1 MKYLERINS
10 TNEYIKDHLDE
21 LDDFECVFTLNQF
34 QGKGRTGHTWE
45 SEPYKNIAFSLLIK
59 DDKVIKKFN
68 LVSIL
73 ASLVV
78 ADYLELLGVENVKI
92 KWPNDVYVNDK
103 KICGI
108 LLEGNLP
115 KYMILGIGI
124 NVNQE
129 FFGELP
135 ATSIK
140 NELDLEIDPKLVA
153 VDIVD
158 SIKYRV
164 GELKDD
170 LGELVEEYC
179 QKDYLLNKTIS
190 FTKDGLILEG
200 IAKGIDFDGS
210 LKVLHENKLINIS
223 TNEVNLVRKKQQ
235 KFEIL
240 ESKIDIYQFCFLIS
254 LCPYFLIMY
263 NITAGVL

>member
-1 MKYLERINS
+1 MKYLERIDS
-10 TNEYIKDHLDE
+10 TNNYAKEFIEE

-34 QGKGRTGHTWE
+34 RGRGRTGHEWV
-45 SEPYKNIAFSLLIK
+45 SEPFKNIAFSLVIK
-59 DDKVIKKFN
+59 DDEIIKKFN
-68 LVSIL
+68 LISIL

-78 ADYLELLGVENVKI
+78 ADNLELLGAKNVKI
-92 KWPNDVYVNDK
+92 KWPNDVYVNNK

-115 KYMILGIGI
+115 KYIILGIGI

-129 FFGELP
+129 FFGELE

-140 NELDLEIDPKLVA
+140 NELDFEIDPKLVV

-158 SIKYRV
+158 ALKYRI

-190 FTKDGLILEG
+190 FTKDGKSLEG

-210 LKVLHENKLINIS
+210 LKVLYENNLINIS
-223 TNEVNLVRKKQQ
+223 TNEVNLVRK
-235 KFEIL
+235 
-240 ESKIDIYQFCFLIS
+240 
-254 LCPYFLIMY
+254 
-263 NITAGVL
+263 V

>member
-1 MKYLERINS
+1 MKYLERIDS
-10 TNEYIKDHLDE
+10 TNNYAKEFIEE

-34 QGKGRTGHTWE
+34 KGRGRTGHEWI
-45 SEPYKNIAFSLLIK
+45 SEPFKNIAFSLVIK
-59 DDKVIKKFN
+59 DDEIIKKFN
-68 LVSIL
+68 LISIL

-78 ADYLELLGVENVKI
+78 ADYLELLGATNVKI

-115 KYMILGIGI
+115 KYIILGIGI

-129 FFGELP
+129 FFGELE

-140 NELDLEIDPKLVA
+140 NELNFEIDPKLVV

-158 SIKYRV
+158 ALKYRI

-190 FTKDGLILEG
+190 FTKDGNILEG

-210 LKVLHENKLINIS
+210 LKVLYENNLINIS
-223 TNEVNLVRKKQQ
+223 TNEVNLVRK
-235 KFEIL
+235 
-240 ESKIDIYQFCFLIS
+240 
-254 LCPYFLIMY
+254 
-263 NITAGVL
+263 V

>member
-1 MKYLERINS
+1 MKYLERIDS
-10 TNEYIKDHLDE
+10 TNNYAKEFIEE

-34 QGKGRTGHTWE
+34 RGRGRTGHEWV
-45 SEPYKNIAFSLLIK
+45 SEPFKNIAFSLVIK
-59 DDKVIKKFN
+59 DDEIIKKFN
-68 LVSIL
+68 LISIL

-78 ADYLELLGVENVKI
+78 ADYLELLGATNVKI

-129 FFGELP
+129 FFGELE

-140 NELDLEIDPKLVA
+140 NELDFEIDPKLVA

-158 SIKYRV
+158 ALKYRI

-190 FTKDGLILEG
+190 FTKDGRILEG

-210 LKVLHENKLINIS
+210 LKVLYENSLINVS
-223 TNEVNLVRKKQQ
+223 TNEVNLVRK
-235 KFEIL
+235 
-240 ESKIDIYQFCFLIS
+240 
-254 LCPYFLIMY
+254 
-263 NITAGVL
+263 A

>member
-1 MKYLERINS
+1 MKYLERIDS
-10 TNEYIKDHLDE
+10 TNNYAKEFIED

-34 QGKGRTGHTWE
+34 KGRGRTGHEWV
-45 SEPYKNIAFSLLIK
+45 SEPFKNIAFSLVIK
-59 DDKVIKKFN
+59 DDNIIKKFN
-68 LVSIL
+68 LISIL

-78 ADYLELLGVENVKI
+78 ADYLELLGATNVKI
-92 KWPNDVYVNDK
+92 KWPNDVYANDK

-129 FFGELP
+129 FFGELE

-140 NELDLEIDPKLVA
+140 NELDYEIDPKLVA

-158 SIKYRV
+158 ALKYRI

-190 FTKDGLILEG
+190 FTKDGVKLEG

-210 LKVLHENKLINIS
+210 LKVLYENNLINVS
-223 TNEVNLVRKKQQ
+223 TNEVNLVRK
-235 KFEIL
+235 
-240 ESKIDIYQFCFLIS
+240 
-254 LCPYFLIMY
+254 
-263 NITAGVL
+263 A

>member
-10 TNEYIKDHLDE
+10 TNDYIKEYLEE
-21 LDDFECVFTLNQF
+21 LDDFECVFTMNQF
-34 QGKGRTGHTWE
+34 KGRGRTGHEWV
-45 SEPYKNIAFSLLIK
+45 SEPFKNIAFSLIIK
-59 DDKVIKKFN
+59 DDEIIKKYN
-68 LVSIL
+68 LISIL
-73 ASLVV
+73 SSLVV
-78 ADYLELLGVENVKI
+78 ADYLELLGATNVKI

-129 FFGELP
+129 FFGDLQ

-140 NELDLEIDPKLVA
+140 NELDFEIDPKLVA
-153 VDIVD
+153 VDVID
-158 SIKYRV
+158 SFKYRV
-164 GELKDD
+164 NELGDD
-170 LGELVEEYC
+170 LGELVEEYL

-190 FTKDGLILEG
+190 YTLNNEIKEG

-210 LKVLHENKLINIS
+210 LKVLTDKGLINIDS
-223 TNEVNLVRKKQQ
+223 NEVNLVRK
-235 KFEIL
+235 
-240 ESKIDIYQFCFLIS
+240 
-254 LCPYFLIMY
+254 
-263 NITAGVL
+263 A

>member
-1 MKYLERINS
+1 MKYLERIDS
-10 TNEYIKDHLDE
+10 TNNYAKEFVEE

-34 QGKGRTGHTWE
+34 RGRGRTGHEWV
-45 SEPYKNIAFSLLIK
+45 SEPFKNIAFSLVIK
-59 DDKVIKKFN
+59 DDEIIKKFN
-68 LVSIL
+68 LISIL

-78 ADYLELLGVENVKI
+78 ADYLELLGATNVKI
-92 KWPNDVYVNDK
+92 KWPNDVYVNNK

-115 KYMILGIGI
+115 KYIILGIGI

-129 FFGELP
+129 FFGELE

-140 NELDLEIDPKLVA
+140 NELNFEIDPKLVA

-158 SIKYRV
+158 ALKYRI

-190 FTKDGLILEG
+190 FTKDGKILEG

-210 LKVLHENKLINIS
+210 LKVLYENNLINVS
-223 TNEVNLVRKKQQ
+223 TNEVNLVRK
-235 KFEIL
+235 
-240 ESKIDIYQFCFLIS
+240 
-254 LCPYFLIMY
+254 
-263 NITAGVL
+263 A